1 MNIAILGATGYTGFE
16 LIKLILKHK
25 NFNLTVLTSENYV
38 GNKIS
43 DIFPTLKSLCDIT
56 LTSNNIDKI
65 AERADAIFCCL
76 PHSKAMTTVAELYE
90 RNKIVID
97 LSADFRV
104 DDSDLYEKTYNVKH
118 TEKQLLPTA
127 VYGLVEI
134 FRDTIKNSKLIAS
147 PGCYPTSIIVPLYPL
162 IKECLIDSNNI
173 IADSKSGVSGAGR
186 KATLGNS
193 FCEVNNSFMP
203 YSIFKHRHNMEIDYI
218 LSKVG
223 LDVRTIFTPHLLPIQ
238 RGILSTIYTKSNQ
251 PLEKLY
257 ACLRD
262 HYNDD
267 KLIRIKDNSSNIEI
281 KHVANTSFI
290 DIALYKKDDNV
301 IIVSALDNLLKGA
314 SSQALQALN
323 IITNNDEYEGIL

>member
-56 LTSNNIDKI
+56 LTSNDIDKI
-65 AERADAIFCCL
+65 AGKADAIFCCL
-76 PHSKAMTTVAELYE
+76 PHSKAMTAVAELYE

-104 DDSDLYEKTYNVKH
+104 DNSDLYEKTYNVKH
-118 TEKQLLPTA
+118 TEKQLLTTA
-127 VYGLVEI
+127 VYGLVEV

-162 IKECLIDSNNI
+162 IKDCLIDTNNI

-186 KATLGNS
+186 KATIGNS

-223 LDVRTIFTPHLLPIQ
+223 LDVKTVFTPHLLPIQ
-238 RGILSTIYTKSNQ
+238 RGILSTIYTKSSQ

-257 ACLRD
+257 ACLRG
-262 HYNDD
+262 YYAND
-267 KLIRIKDNSSNIEI
+267 KLIRVKDNTSTIEI

>member
-56 LTSNNIDKI
+56 LTSNDIDKI
-65 AERADAIFCCL
+65 AGRADAIFCCL
-76 PHSKAMTTVAELYE
+76 PHSKAMTAVAELYE

-118 TEKQLLPTA
+118 TEKKLLTTA

-162 IKECLIDSNNI
+162 IKECLVDSNNI

-186 KATLGNS
+186 KATIGNS

-223 LDVRTIFTPHLLPIQ
+223 LDVKTVFTPHLLPIQ
-238 RGILSTIYTKSNQ
+238 RGILSTIYTKSSQ

-262 HYNDD
+262 YYKND
-267 KLIRIKDNSSNIEI
+267 KLIRVKDNTSTIEI

-290 DIALYKKDDNV
+290 DIALYKKDDNI